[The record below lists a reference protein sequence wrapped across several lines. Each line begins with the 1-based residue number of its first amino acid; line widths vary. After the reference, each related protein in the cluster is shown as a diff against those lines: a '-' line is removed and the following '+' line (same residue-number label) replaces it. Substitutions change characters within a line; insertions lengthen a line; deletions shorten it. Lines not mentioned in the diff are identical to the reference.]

1 MRYNSSYSILSIAFV
16 ASIIC
21 IGNLSHATNEVFAQY
36 QKDSYLYE
44 DNSYPHPSYPVL
56 HKITLGV
63 EEIPLIGGNL
73 YAYKMIKH
81 ELYDIN
87 NPSKLMS
94 DITDRYASGPTI
106 PGPSIIIEEGDMI
119 SLTLKNPQDGGAP
132 GMVSVHVHGIH
143 YPITSD
149 GTLVDVNK
157 IGDQGVEPGDS
168 ITYSWT
174 AGPGTAGT
182 WPYHDHT
189 LGLNSEGKDP
199 NGLEMSG
206 LFGTLIID
214 SSKGYTT
221 ALIDEEP
228 KIVYLKDISKDVI
241 CWVTDDAFWCDEI
254 VNSKTYEHI
263 ALWEN
268 PTIKAKAG
276 ELIRFHLYSI
286 GTDFTKFEL
295 TGYEWLK
302 PGTDEIVQSQTFGPL
317 ESLVFTIQA
326 NDGDAEYRDI
336 IQSHLKSG
344 MFGDF
349 IVDNSGI
356 SIPGDN
362 PLTL

>member
-21 IGNLSHATNEVFAQY
+21 MGNLNHATNEVFAQY
-36 QKDSYLYE
+36 QKDSYSYE

-87 NPSKLMS
+87 NPSKLIS

-119 SLTLKNPQDGGAP
+119 SLTLKNPQVGGAP

-157 IGDQGVEPGDS
+157 VGDQGVEPGDS

-174 AGPGTAGT
+174 AG
-182 WPYHDHT
+182 
-189 LGLNSEGKDP
+189 
-199 NGLEMSG
+199 LEQQVHGHIM
-206 LFGTLIID
+206 II
-214 SSKGYTT
+214 
-221 ALIDEEP
+221 L
-228 KIVYLKDISKDVI
+228 
-241 CWVTDDAFWCDEI
+241 
-254 VNSKTYEHI
+254 
-263 ALWEN
+263 
-268 PTIKAKAG
+268 
-276 ELIRFHLYSI
+276 
-286 GTDFTKFEL
+286 
-295 TGYEWLK
+295 
-302 PGTDEIVQSQTFGPL
+302 
-317 ESLVFTIQA
+317 
-326 NDGDAEYRDI
+326 
-336 IQSHLKSG
+336 
-344 MFGDF
+344 
-349 IVDNSGI
+349 
-356 SIPGDN
+356 
-362 PLTL
+362 